1 MTPSGS
7 IFYWPT
13 CGPISKNQR
22 APRTNPLPAGIAVLR
37 VEGFK
42 AAAAVR
48 FPLLHDIALASERA
62 PAFQA
67 AEVLHVP
74 VTPFCFG
81 ALVRQ
86 DDLRRDRAVSL
97 TRRRFGAHLGNAQS
111 ARADARVDGGDA
123 ASTRR
128 SARTL
133 GHDGAGRRTSSQAAQ
148 RGLSLSA
155 WCRPQ

>member
-97 TRRRFGAHLGNAQS
+97 TRRRFGAHLGV
-111 ARADARVDGGDA
+111 DARVDGGDA
-123 ASTRR
+123 PARDGPRARWATTGPAGVPRHKRR
-128 SARTL
+128 SA
-133 GHDGAGRRTSSQAAQ
+133 A
-148 RGLSLSA
+148 
-155 WCRPQ
+155 